1 MRALVFHDGPG
12 VPWEGH
18 GRQWTLVLTLPIRA
32 LKHRAQIGPSDPSS
46 TIWALFYD
54 EAMV

>member
-1 MRALVFHDGPG
+1 MWALVFNDGPG
-12 VPWEGH
+12 VPWKRH